1 MSAGFRLSI
10 TYRIGGRL
18 AYLSH
23 LETVEAM
30 RRIVRRAQLPYA
42 VSEGFSPHMKAAFGP
57 ALPVGASGRE
67 ERFEVRLTDYVPA
80 AQALQRLQAAAP
92 PNLMPQAC
100 AYVDVAAPAPDVALT
115 LSRWSARFSGGC
127 SPQATLRQLQAVFD
141 ALLARGCIE
150 VVKVKRGKRKV
161 RRILF
166 EDKLVA
172 GPELC
177 VVGGNVQVEFTT
189 RQGAD
194 GALRPDLFL
203 DEALKGA
210 AEPPQL
216 LALERLQLFAEEG
229 QGAGEGDAYWDA
241 LREEYALERL
251 EKWERS

>member
-10 TYRIGGRL
+10 TYCISGRL

-57 ALPVGASGRE
+57 ALPVGASGRQ
-67 ERFEVRLTDYVPA
+67 ERFDVRLVEYVPA
-80 AQALQRLQAAAP
+80 LQALARLQAAAP
-92 PNLMPQAC
+92 PNLMPRAC
-100 AYVDVAAPAPDVALT
+100 AYVDPAAPAPDVELV
-115 LSRWSARFSGGC
+115 LSRWRAQFAGGC
-127 SPQATLRQLQAVFD
+127 DPTATLRQLQAAFD
-141 ALLARGCIE
+141 ALLAQGCIE

-166 EDKLVA
+166 EDKLLS

-177 VVGGNVQVEFTT
+177 VAGGNVRVEFAT
-189 RQGAD
+189 RQGPD

-210 AEPPQL
+210 AEAPQL
-216 LALERLQLFAEEG
+216 LTLERLQLLPEEG
-229 QGAGEGDAYWDA
+229 QGQ
-241 LREEYALERL
+241 
-251 EKWERS
+251 

>member
-1 MSAGFRLSI
+1 MNAGFRLSI
-10 TYRIGGRL
+10 TYSIGGRL

-57 ALPVGASGRE
+57 ALPVGASGRQ
-67 ERFEVRLTDYVPA
+67 ERFDVRLVEYVPA
-80 AQALQRLQAAAP
+80 AQVLTRLQAAAP
-92 PNLMPQAC
+92 PNLMPQGC
-100 AYVDVAAPAPDVALT
+100 AYVDPAAPAPDMALT
-115 LSRWSARFSGGC
+115 LSRWRARFAGEQSA
-127 SPQATLRQLQAVFD
+127 QETLRQLQAAFD
-141 ALLARGCIE
+141 ALLAQGCIE

-161 RRILF
+161 RRVLF

-172 GPELC
+172 GPELA
-177 VVGGNVQVEFTT
+177 VEGGCVQVEFTT
-189 RQGAD
+189 RQGPD

-216 LALERLQLFAEEG
+216 LTLERLQLFAEEG
-229 QGAGEGDAYWDA
+229 QGQ
-241 LREEYALERL
+241 
-251 EKWERS
+251 